1 MAEVNEGMTGGEP
14 GFAQVA
20 ALEGD
25 RDVSAASNQL
35 EKNAMRLWGL
45 LFAVI
50 SCVAPMAA
58 AVFNTAVM
66 AGYAG
71 ATAPLDFL
79 IGAVGL
85 LFLIAPISYF
95 ASRLSS
101 TAGFY
106 TWVAHGLGQD
116 LGFLTGWLVFGAYAI
131 FEAASQAAFG
141 GLMDFNLST
150 FFNVNIP
157 NGYGWV
163 VYAVASV
170 LLVGVLG
177 YFGVRASVWIL
188 AQFSS
193 LVFLRLL

>member
-85 LFLIAPISYF
+85 LFLLRRAPHF
-95 ASRLSS
+95 PTRLSQPG
-101 TAGFY
+101 GFSP
-106 TWVAHGLGQD
+106 WVAHGRGRLR
-116 LGFLTGWLVFGAYAI
+116 GFLPGWLVFGAY
-131 FEAASQAAFG
+131 
-141 GLMDFNLST
+141 
-150 FFNVNIP
+150 
-157 NGYGWV
+157 
-163 VYAVASV
+163 
-170 LLVGVLG
+170 
-177 YFGVRASVWIL
+177 
-188 AQFSS
+188 
-193 LVFLRLL
+193 